1 MDMTAPTVRLRL
13 DEILAERGMTQTEL
27 AKVSGIS
34 RQAINN
40 LANNP
45 NAIKLETLQA
55 LSKALGIPISEI
67 LVQE

>member
-13 DEILAERGMTQTEL
+13 DEILAERGMTQTQLAEL
-27 AKVSGIS
+27 SGIS

-45 NAIKLETLQA
+45 QGIKLETLQT
-55 LSKALGIPISEI
+55 LSKVLGIPIGEI